1 MIIDGKELATK
12 IQFEIEREV
21 EELKKNLI
29 SPALAI
35 VQANEEKA
43 SESYAKNIIKEG
55 QNVGIYVEHHKL
67 STEISQEEFLY
78 NVKNLNL
85 RKDIHGILVEL
96 PLPKQIEKE
105 KVEEAIAPEKD
116 IDGFNPI
123 NYGRLFEGSSY
134 FPPATAQAIIYT
146 AKSVATIEGKHV
158 VVIGRSNIV
167 GKPAAILF
175 LQENA
180 TVTICHSRTKD
191 LKTFTQ
197 LADILVVS
205 VGRPKLIT
213 RDYVKRG
220 AIVIDAG
227 INKIDGKLVGDVDFD
242 DVKDVASYITPV
254 PGGIGILTT
263 LMLFKNTLK
272 AARLQSK
279 IF

>member
-21 EELKKNLI
+21 DELKKKLI

-67 STEISQEEFLY
+67 SPEISQEEFLY
-78 NVKNLNL
+78 NIKNLNL

-123 NYGRLFEGSSY
+123 NYGRLFEGSSS
-134 FPPATAQAIIYT
+134 FPPATAQSILYT
-146 AKSVATIEGKHV
+146 AKSVTTIEGKHV

-272 AARLQSK
+272 AARIQSK